1 MYACSKIW
9 NYYLNERAFLFDDI
23 IYFMIL
29 MILRTML
36 RDSKYPENQL
46 IDFENTV
53 LFAKKCRK
61 RAYISSR
68 NTRNIWTGLNSRKFV
83 CKRITRLNVHLKLST
98 QEATGTF
105 KINVKTWVIMKDSV
119 TLTTT
124 KLYTL
129 SEVWVIREK
138 AVHVNLTCNRIFE

>member
-1 MYACSKIW
+1 MFMYACSKIW

-29 MILRTML
+29 KILRTTL
-36 RDSKYPENQL
+36 RDSKYPENQ
-46 IDFENTV
+46 IFDFKNTHLHLQRKV
-53 LFAKKCRK
+53 LR
-61 RAYISSR
+61 RQTYISSR

-105 KINVKTWVIMKDSV
+105 KNKSENVGNNGR
-119 TLTTT
+119 L
-124 KLYTL
+124 
-129 SEVWVIREK
+129 
-138 AVHVNLTCNRIFE
+138 CNIDND